1 MPVPLDSL
9 GFLGIILNLK
19 INNTA
24 AKIQTFYELC
34 KFFKKKRSK
43 TCPPDSRRHGFDIE
57 RQVFTIARQPE
68 ILFRFLLQQVYYV
81 WRKLHCKQYFCKSS
95 AFFLI
100 STISHRVFFRFR
112 LMIASKTLKNLHVSE
127 LFLIFAA
134 KL

>member
-34 KFFKKKRSK
+34 KLFKKKDQRPVPLIHRIH
-43 TCPPDSRRHGFDIE
+43 TNMFTHHGFDIE

-68 ILFRFLLQQVYYV
+68 IL
-81 WRKLHCKQYFCKSS
+81 
-95 AFFLI
+95 I
-100 STISHRVFFRFR
+100 
-112 LMIASKTLKNLHVSE
+112 
-127 LFLIFAA
+127 
-134 KL
+134 